1 MQLVS
6 QIEAERL
13 TKCAKSQKKALKRV
27 FQGRKLVA
35 GAGFVPRHAE
45 ILSHLS
51 HFSSLFVYT
60 PSLRGNTHALQFG
73 VRFGVRW
80 RRDFWAFS
88 ESNLL
93 APSKKVMGIEA
104 KVAIEQE
111 ERKPL
116 LRHYSL
122 TTRGVQPQ
130 NSRTPIESGAC
141 AGLSRTPRNSG

>member
-1 MQLVS
+1 VGDVWVDVWAIGHPEAASCREL
-6 QIEAERL
+6 QIRGQNGE
-13 TKCAKSQKKALKRV
+13 CAKKSIKKALKRC

-80 RRDFWAFS
+80 RRGFWAFN

-104 KVAIEQE
+104 KVVMLAS
-111 ERKPL
+111 L
-116 LRHYSL
+116 LCAAM
-122 TTRGVQPQ
+122 GVGP
-130 NSRTPIESGAC
+130 
-141 AGLSRTPRNSG
+141 